1 MTMTVTAPGAPR
13 VAAIPRETA
22 TRLAATEYERFAAL
36 LRDLRAED
44 WAKPTDCPLWDVRA
58 VAAHTLG
65 MVELAASLRAQ
76 LRQNRAAKS
85 RRARDGGTHIDA
97 LTAVQVAERAAMS
110 PEAITARLAARAPR
124 AIRGRRRKAA
134 MIRRRTLPG
143 VEQPDGSAEMWTIG
157 YLLDVILTRD
167 PWMHRVDITRAT
179 GAAHVLTPE
188 HDGVIVADVVLE
200 WAGRHGQAYR
210 LHLTGPAGGDW
221 SSGTGGPDM
230 AMDAVEFCRAVSGR
244 GAATGLLATQVPF

>member
-1 MTMTVTAPGAPR
+1 MTMTVTAPGVAR
-13 VAAIPRETA
+13 TAAISRETA
-22 TRLAATEYERFAAL
+22 TRLAATEYDRFVAL
-36 LRDLRAED
+36 LRDLRPED

-65 MVELAASLRAQ
+65 MVEMVASLRVQ
-76 LRQNRAAKS
+76 LRQNRTARS

-97 LTAVQVAERAAMS
+97 LTAVQVEERAGMS
-110 PEAITARLAARAPR
+110 PEAITARLAARAPQ
-124 AIRGRRRKAA
+124 AVRGRRRKPAL
-134 MIRRRTLPG
+134 IRRRTLPG
-143 VEQPDGSAEMWTIG
+143 LEQPDGSAETWTIG

-200 WAGRHGQAYR
+200 WAGRHGQPYR
-210 LHLTGPAGGDW
+210 LHLTGPAGGEW
-221 SSGTGGPDM
+221 SSGSGGPDI
-230 AMDAVEFCRAVSGR
+230 AMDAVDFCRAVSGR
-244 GAATGLLATQVPF
+244 GPATGLLTTEVPF